1 MSLTIPEAVLVYHRN
16 ALFCSWQALEK
27 QQSQVTDPE
36 VYWRLDRINQIL
48 FSAWLLFRG
57 DAEA

>member
-16 ALFCSWQALEK
+16 ALFSSWQALEK

-36 VYWRLDRINQIL
+36 IYTRLDQINRIL
-48 FSAWLLFRG
+48 FSAWAQFR
-57 DAEA
+57 EA

>member
-27 QQSQVTDPE
+27 QQFQVTDPE
-36 VYWRLDRINQIL
+36 VYRRLDQINTIL
-48 FSAWLLFRG
+48 FSAWLTFRV
-57 DAEA
+57 DVEV